1 MRRRLAPVAV
11 GAALL
16 LGACLPG
23 DADEPDDT
31 GRSSSSS
38 ASSSS
43 ASATPA
49 AKADTFDEP
58 HRRELTQEQIDRALP
73 TIDDVPK
80 GYGPNMS
87 DGGDD
92 WEYKP
97 KRCAA
102 VEFNSPTVKDFKKKH
117 HSVGGAAKYSQAEDR
132 GGGFLGVWID
142 SYDEP
147 YPLAYFDEAGEELS
161 NCAEYTQASDGFQM
175 VTKTTPI
182 TAPQV
187 DGADRVFTLR
197 IDSGDKA
204 IDRLYVRSGHNRI
217 LVTQMTPT
225 RRPFDER
232 LLTKHAEAVLADLKK
247 DS

>member
-23 DADEPDDT
+23 DAGGPDET
-31 GRSSSSS
+31 GRS
-38 ASSSS
+38 SSSS

-49 AKADTFDEP
+49 AEGDTFDEP

-73 TIDDVPK
+73 TIDDAPE
-80 GYGPNMS
+80 GYGINDS
-87 DGGDD
+87 TVSSG
-92 WEYKP
+92 WEYEP

-102 VEFNSPTVKDFKKKH
+102 VEFSTPTAKDFGKKH
-117 HSVGGAAKYSQAEDR
+117 HGVGGEARYSRPEVR

-142 SYDEP
+142 SYDKP
-147 YPLAYFDEAGEELS
+147 YPLALFDEAGEELS
-161 NCAEYTQASDGFQM
+161 HCAEFEQTSDSGYRM
-175 VTKTTPI
+175 VTETTAI

-197 IDSGDKA
+197 IDADNNT

-217 LVTQMTPT
+217 LVTQMTPKG
-225 RRPFDER
+225 RPFDER